1 MIKGLRSNLKTYWY
15 SYIWLIFLIEDIS
28 DEVKRVEIGR
38 IYLIYL
44 VSCQNPATKRAI
56 YS

>member
-38 IYLIYL
+38 IHLIYL

>member
-38 IYLIYL
+38 IYL